1 MIFYLIW
8 FVTVMKM
15 FKQALIVFWK
25 ELKCIV
31 RDKKTFIFGLLLP
44 LFLVPS
50 MLFMIDFSMKGMQG
64 KTAEN
69 VNVAMDNKDN
79 SLYDF
84 LNAQDVIT
92 VVDVDNPQKALDS
105 GVISAYITVSK
116 DVDEKILKKEAFN
129 LEVKYNES
137 SINSVMSMASVAQY
151 ESAYRYLVSNY
162 EFKSVEELR
171 SLMNFKVDLSQVEGV
186 PKIDTSSLYFS
197 MLVPMMLILYCCMG
211 SSGTAAELSAGEK
224 ERGTLE
230 PLLSTCADRT
240 GILLGKLFAT
250 TLMGITSGLFTVI
263 GLWCYLLLST
273 SSDLPNI
280 SAFGMVSLFVMTVF
294 ISMFF
299 SALNLM
305 IGVYAKSYK
314 EAQTYLMPVS
324 LVCIAPTFFTYTL
337 DISRIGLVDL
347 CIPVYN
353 VICIIKEILSGAA
366 NAIHVGIVL
375 LWLVAYISILLGITV
390 RIFKK
395 EDVVFRI

>member
-69 VNVAMDNKDN
+69 VDVAMDNKDN

-151 ESAYRYLVSNY
+151 ESVVWARR
-162 EFKSVEELR
+162 E
-171 SLMNFKVDLSQVEGV
+171 Q
-186 PKIDTSSLYFS
+186 
-197 MLVPMMLILYCCMG
+197 
-211 SSGTAAELSAGEK
+211 
-224 ERGTLE
+224 
-230 PLLSTCADRT
+230 LL
-240 GILLGKLFAT
+240 
-250 TLMGITSGLFTVI
+250 
-263 GLWCYLLLST
+263 
-273 SSDLPNI
+273 N
-280 SAFGMVSLFVMTVF
+280 
-294 ISMFF
+294 
-299 SALNLM
+299 
-305 IGVYAKSYK
+305 
-314 EAQTYLMPVS
+314 
-324 LVCIAPTFFTYTL
+324 
-337 DISRIGLVDL
+337 
-347 CIPVYN
+347 
-353 VICIIKEILSGAA
+353 
-366 NAIHVGIVL
+366 
-375 LWLVAYISILLGITV
+375 
-390 RIFKK
+390 
-395 EDVVFRI
+395 